1 METAWLKLRSKSG
14 EVHSSILTSLVMD
27 LMTAAFKRV

>member
-14 EVHSSILTSLVMD
+14 EVHSSILTWLGMN
-27 LMTAAFKRV
+27 LMMAA